1 MDAVGGHLALAQLVQ
16 DLVGG
21 PGDVARSSPSLVR
34 SSMETGGPEWRFTV
48 AANRTG
54 GRPLL

>member
-21 PGDVARSSPSLVR
+21 P
-34 SSMETGGPEWRFTV
+34 EWRFTV